1 MWVKT
6 LMVLIVW
13 KVGEVLCATETGK
26 SSCEGEVA
34 FRQGWL

>member
-13 KVGEVLCATETGK
+13 KVGEVLCATETRK
-26 SSCEGEVA
+26 SSCEEEVG
-34 FRQGWL
+34 FMQG